1 MRDWLSPELV
11 GALVGGSIAFAIAA
25 LSHVFAWL
33 QLKSTRAFDLRQSV
47 YLEAAGAL
55 AEGLEFFSKVARLDI
70 EDSELHDL
78 VQPMTK
84 AMFKIH
90 VVGTPS
96 TIAALSQ
103 ANQCLTSA
111 AVDLGRRRAQLK
123 AAIAANFQVPHS
135 GARVD
140 VGQLQKELLLEGMR
154 ASMQYQRHLVEVNIS
169 ARRELE
175 LPVDESQYR
184 AANLEAEKRIT
195 AAIEQAVA
203 QSAEQPT

>member
-1 MRDWLSPELV
+1 MRNWLSPELV

-25 LSHVFAWL
+25 LGHVFAWL
-33 QLKSTRAFDLRQSV
+33 QLKSNRAFDLRQSV
-47 YLEAAGAL
+47 YLEAAAAL
-55 AEGLEFFSKVARLDI
+55 AEGLGFFSKVARLDI
-70 EDSELHDL
+70 EDNELHDL
-78 VQPMTK
+78 VQPMTM

-111 AVDLGRRRAQLK
+111 AVELGRRRAQLK
-123 AAIAANFQVPHS
+123 AAIAANSQIPH
-135 GARVD
+135 GGPRVN
-140 VGQLQKELLLEGMR
+140 VGQLQTELLLEGMR

-184 AANLEAEKRIT
+184 AANLDAEKRIT
-195 AAIEQAVA
+195 AAIEEAA